1 MTREELEAFEADIA
15 ESFNRGEIR
24 APVHLSG
31 GNADQVI
38 DIFRDFKEGD
48 FCFSTWRSHWHAL
61 LAGVPP
67 EKVRAAIMAGRS
79 ISLNFPEHR
88 FYSSAIVAGCC
99 PIALGV
105 AWQIKRTREK
115 NRVWLCLGDMAAL
128 TGLSFECENYAR
140 WHNLPLVFVV
150 EDNGKSVTTDT
161 REAWGGSFKGEVG
174 VGEKRYVKYD
184 LPFPHAGAGV
194 RVSF

>member
-1 MTREELEAFEADIA
+1 MTKDELEAFEADIA
-15 ESFNRGEIR
+15 AEFNAGRIK

-31 GNADQVI
+31 GNADQLI
-38 DIFRDFKEGD
+38 EIFKEWKPGD
-48 FCFSTWRSHWHAL
+48 WTFSTWRSHWHAL
-61 LAGVPP
+61 LAGVPT
-67 EKVRAAIMAGRS
+67 EKVKDAIMAGRS

-105 AWQIKRTREK
+105 AWQIKRQQRKE
-115 NRVWLCLGDMAAL
+115 RVWCFVGDMASL
-128 TGLSFECENYAR
+128 TGLASECANYGAG
-140 WHNLPLVFVV
+140 HELPITWVV
-150 EDNGKSVTTDT
+150 EINGLSVCTDT
-161 REAWGGSFKGEVG
+161 DEAWGFMKDKGRSVMA
-174 VGEKRYVKYD
+174 YNYH